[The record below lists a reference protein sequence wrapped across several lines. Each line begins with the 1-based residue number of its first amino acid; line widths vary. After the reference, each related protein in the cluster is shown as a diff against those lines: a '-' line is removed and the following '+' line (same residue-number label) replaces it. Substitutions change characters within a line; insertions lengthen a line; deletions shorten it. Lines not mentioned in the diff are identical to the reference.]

1 MEEKEVQETEAGVTQ
16 LPTEEL
22 KEEVLEEVI
31 ETKRRASVEDI
42 KNLPCVRKAKAEAFV
57 IPGTELEVLVAPSSQ
72 SDRYKAMISSLA
84 AIKASDD
91 KDESQKVKIIEN
103 MANSLLKACV
113 VEPELDDE
121 AIAALN
127 EFSADGVTA
136 LLSKCRQVSG
146 MDTADDSQAMENFI
160 FGNLLGMS

>member
-16 LPTEEL
+16 MPTEEM
-22 KEEVLEEVI
+22 KEEVMQEVI
-31 ETKRRASVEDI
+31 EAKRASLDDI

-57 IPGTELEVLVAPSSQ
+57 IPGTELEVLVVPSSQ
-72 SDRYKAMISSLA
+72 SERYKAMISSLA

-91 KDESQKVKIIEN
+91 KDEGQKVKIIEN

-113 VEPELDDE
+113 VEPELDDD

-160 FGNLLGMS
+160 FGNLLGMN